1 VLRQQIEADVDASE
15 IARSWRDDQEAFR
28 KLREPF
34 LLY

>member
-1 VLRQQIEADVDASE
+1 VDAQVPLAD
-15 IARSWRDDQEAFR
+15 IVASWRDDEAAFR